1 MIYWTNL
8 TRKLT
13 GMKRGLTISHGGATT
28 NVQKR
33 NLSKKPPSVL
43 ADVRPSGSAG
53 DSATARLW
61 IFRFRLLAVRAC
73 ACLGERSEPT
83 CIRQAHATVPKG
95 QFHAKQQTNSCTNAK
110 PYFQEL
116 VLLPFEIFNRRFN
129 RVTCPSLA
137 RIGFMVY
144 NMFRNTGDSIHEN
157 EVHIMQLYIGDN
169 IKRLR
174 RQKGITQETLAER
187 MHVSTAAVSKWE
199 RNEALPDISMVLPLA
214 SYFGVSTDELLGLD
228 VAKTEERIQGIME
241 KRNRLCALGKEHEA
255 FDLIVSAYEEFPNDW
270 RIVEEYMWKL
280 YYDPNCVEPY
290 GHEVHKEE
298 LYRLCERVLDE
309 CVVDKVRYS
318 ALSILGGL
326 YVLDGQLEKAL
337 ETAGRFPHLS
347 HTQERELQ
355 GCYERGTAEWWSC
368 TRTGLAEFAEYLM
381 VDIRNMALAIEDPQ
395 ESIRIL
401 KKAIALIELIF
412 DEEDYCFWNYHL
424 AELHIWIAHR
434 YVRVHDLDTAYSH
447 FEKGLQYA
455 KTYDDLPQT
464 AAHTSFLIRGNVF
477 DVRNINSSTEDNDVA
492 RELGYLL
499 QSSSYLELKD
509 TPQMQAIIAKYQ
521 PFAGKKKDFS

>member
-1 MIYWTNL
+1 
-8 TRKLT
+8 
-13 GMKRGLTISHGGATT
+13 
-28 NVQKR
+28 
-33 NLSKKPPSVL
+33 
-43 ADVRPSGSAG
+43 
-53 DSATARLW
+53 
-61 IFRFRLLAVRAC
+61 
-73 ACLGERSEPT
+73 
-83 CIRQAHATVPKG
+83 
-95 QFHAKQQTNSCTNAK
+95 
-110 PYFQEL
+110 
-116 VLLPFEIFNRRFN
+116 
-129 RVTCPSLA
+129 
-137 RIGFMVY
+137 
-144 NMFRNTGDSIHEN
+144 
-157 EVHIMQLYIGDN
+157 MQLYIGNN

-228 VAKTEERIQGIME
+228 AAKTEERIQGIMNE
-241 KRNRLCALGKEHEA
+241 RNRLCALGKEREA
-255 FDLIVSAYEEFPNDW
+255 FDLIVTAYEEFPNDW

-280 YYDPNCVEPY
+280 YYDPNCAEPY

-309 CVVDKVRYS
+309 CTVDHVRYS

-326 YVLDGQLEKAL
+326 YVLEGQTDKAI
-337 ETAGRFPHLS
+337 ETAKRFPTLLF
-347 HTQERELQ
+347 TRERELQ
-355 GCYERGTAEWWSC
+355 NCYEKGSTEWWTY
-368 TRTGLAEFAEYLM
+368 TRAGMAEFAEYLM
-381 VDIRNMALAIEDPQ
+381 VDIRNMALATEDPH

-412 DEEDYCFWNYHL
+412 DEADYCFWNYHL

-455 KTYDDLPQT
+455 KAYDDLPQT
-464 AAHTSFLIRGNVF
+464 GAHTSFLVRGNVF
-477 DVRNINSSTEDNDVA
+477 DVRNINSGTEDNDVA

-499 QSSSYLELKD
+499 QSSSYQELKD
-509 TPQMQAIIAKYQ
+509 TPQMQAIIAKYE
-521 PFAGKKKDFS
+521 PFAGKKKDLS